1 MQLNA
6 NHNVLFC
13 CIGGFFACCLPPG
26 VCRVCFCTH
35 TITVFRCGLVN
46 ADMTVN
52 AFNVNKVS
60 NKHDTNWVMSYVLF
74 VLLYL
79 LYMMCKSKNHVT
91 PTSPV
96 TIVLFSEASLE
107 RIQDYYYF
115 MMYYNNM
122 NTDYFEILKGKTV
135 TTNIY
140 NKMVKCNMKTTWWR
154 ISQVAD
160 GHWTISSVKQCAM
173 FYYTETIE

>member
-1 MQLNA
+1 
-6 NHNVLFC
+6 
-13 CIGGFFACCLPPG
+13 
-26 VCRVCFCTH
+26 
-35 TITVFRCGLVN
+35 
-46 ADMTVN
+46 
-52 AFNVNKVS
+52 
-60 NKHDTNWVMSYVLF
+60 MSYVLF

-96 TIVLFSEASLE
+96 TIVLFREASLE

-140 NKMVKCNMKTTWWR
+140 NKMVKCNMKTT
-154 ISQVAD
+154 
-160 GHWTISSVKQCAM
+160 
-173 FYYTETIE
+173 